1 MNSGNIYKDEKL
13 NQIKTKVDFDNLKSD
28 YFLIK
33 IFDIMKRNRSLE
45 ITKYNKKLQK
55 RLNLNFND

>member
-1 MNSGNIYKDEKL
+1 MKSENIYKDEKL
-13 NQIKTKVDFDNLKSD
+13 NKIKTKVDFDNLKSD